1 VRFAKLWL
9 VVLIVAVLAGV
20 YALESQPRAGS
31 EPVVL
36 ELFTSQGCSSCP
48 PADELLRELARDREL
63 PVIGLAYHVDY
74 WNRLGWRDPFSSRE
88 WSERQGDYV
97 RAMKLSSAYTPQIVI
112 NGSRQMVGSS
122 AFQIRRAIAEE
133 SKRTPE
139 GHVTVDVQGGEVV
152 IRAESKTPADLVLV
166 TYENGI
172 TTKITSGENAGRTQ
186 TNDAIVRRLV
196 RAGTVQGSVEKRVP
210 LALSKT
216 MGVAAFLQD
225 PATRRIL
232 TAASRP

>member
-9 VVLIVAVLAGV
+9 VVLIAATLAGV

-63 PVIGLAYHVDY
+63 PVIALAYHVDY
-74 WNRLGWRDPFSSRE
+74 WNRLGWRDPFSSRA

-133 SKRTPE
+133 SKRKPE
-139 GHVTVDVQGGEVV
+139 GRLTLNVQGGELV
-152 IRAESKTPADLVLV
+152 IRAESQQAADLVVV

-186 TNDAIVRRLV
+186 TNDSIVRKLV
-196 RAGTVQGSVEKRVP
+196 RVGTVQGSVEKRVP
-210 LALSKT
+210 LAMTKT

-225 PATRRIL
+225 PATRRIT